1 MIFPFYI
8 ARRYLISKKSHNII
22 NIIAGISVAGVT
34 VGTMAL
40 IVVLSV
46 FNGFEDLVKSLYSTF
61 DPAIRITALQGKTF
75 ELKPEQREKI
85 LNIEGVTGLV
95 DVIQE
100 NVLLKHKD
108 EQYIVTMKGV
118 SPEFLKDN
126 PLDTMLVD
134 GDFMLQKGGTEF
146 TIMGYLVA
154 YNLGARLFDAEEPV
168 VVYVP
173 RRGNVSTI
181 SPAQSFNTGFLIPS
195 AVFSVQ
201 QEIDSKYILV
211 SLDFARKMMEYD
223 PGEITSV
230 EVRLSNEEH
239 FESIQND
246 IEKILGNNFE
256 VKNRFQQ
263 QALLYKIMKSE
274 KWAIFMILTFILII
288 AAFNVIGSLSMLILD
303 KRKDI
308 AVLFSLGA
316 DNRTIKKIF
325 WFEGVL
331 VSMTGALAGLL
342 IGFLLCY
349 AQQTFG
355 LVKLGDANAFIV
367 PYYPVKMMPL
377 DFLLVFLTVFLIGLI
392 SAWYPVK
399 QISSKYL
406 KQRVSEFTRSQ

>member
-8 ARRYLISKKSHNII
+8 ARRYLISRKSHNII

-61 DPAIRITALQGKTF
+61 DPAIRITASQGKTF
-75 ELKPEQREKI
+75 EIPVEKRNEI
-85 LNIEGVTGLV
+85 LALDDVTGLV
-95 DVIQE
+95 DVIRE
-100 NVLLKHKD
+100 NVLLKHKN

-118 SPEFLKDN
+118 SPDFLENN
-126 PLDTMLVD
+126 PLDTMLID
-134 GDFMLQKGGTEF
+134 GEFILQRGGNEY

-154 YNLGARLFDAEEPV
+154 YNLGVRLFDAENPV
-168 VVYVP
+168 IVYVP
-173 RRGNVSTI
+173 KRGQVSSF
-181 SPAQSFNTGFLIPS
+181 SPEQSFNTGFLIPS

-201 QEIDSKYILV
+201 QEIDSRFILV
-211 SLDFARKMMEYD
+211 SLDFARKMMEYG

-230 EVRLSNEEH
+230 EVRLKDDNDYASV
-239 FESIQND
+239 QKD
-246 IEKILGNNFE
+246 IENILGSDFA

-263 QALLYKIMKSE
+263 QELLYKIMKSE

-316 DNRTIKKIF
+316 DSKTIKRIF
-325 WFEGVL
+325 LMEGML
-331 VSMTGALAGLL
+331 VSLTGALAGLL
-342 IGFLLCY
+342 LGFVLCW

-367 PYYPVKMMPL
+367 PYYPVKMIL
-377 DFLLVFLTVFLIGLI
+377 SDFILVFLTVFLIGLI
-392 SAWYPVK
+392 SAWYPVR
-399 QISSKYL
+399 QISRKYL
-406 KQRVSEFTRSQ
+406 KQRVSEFTRNQ

>member
-1 MIFPFYI
+1 MGFKV
-8 ARRYLISKKSHNII
+8 KKS
-22 NIIAGISVAGVT
+22 
-34 VGTMAL
+34 
-40 IVVLSV
+40 
-46 FNGFEDLVKSLYSTF
+46 SL
-61 DPAIRITALQGKTF
+61 
-75 ELKPEQREKI
+75 
-85 LNIEGVTGLV
+85 
-95 DVIQE
+95 
-100 NVLLKHKD
+100 LL
-108 EQYIVTMKGV
+108 
-118 SPEFLKDN
+118 
-126 PLDTMLVD
+126 
-134 GDFMLQKGGTEF
+134 
-146 TIMGYLVA
+146 A
-154 YNLGARLFDAEEPV
+154 
-168 VVYVP
+168 
-173 RRGNVSTI
+173 
-181 SPAQSFNTGFLIPS
+181 
-195 AVFSVQ
+195 
-201 QEIDSKYILV
+201 
-211 SLDFARKMMEYD
+211 
-223 PGEITSV
+223 
-230 EVRLSNEEH
+230 
-239 FESIQND
+239 
-246 IEKILGNNFE
+246 
-256 VKNRFQQ
+256 
-263 QALLYKIMKSE
+263 
-274 KWAIFMILTFILII
+274 FILII